1 MTSTLSSE
9 LEIARLKK
17 RLERERQAR
26 MEAETIAEQGLRSL
40 YEKQQELELLES
52 IAVAANQAN
61 SLHEV
66 LELVMSKIC
75 QFCQWPIAHAYLRD
89 SHLSNR
95 LYPSQIWYRATKHN
109 IEDFCQLTEKT
120 YVQYGEDFSGQA
132 MATGETV
139 WLDINPNNPFSRQ
152 QVAFAC
158 GLRTAFAFPI
168 LAGKQVIAVIEF
180 FHHLQLRTNQTLSHL
195 LSQVGLQLGRIA
207 DRQLAEARLMHDAF
221 HDPLTKLPNRAFFLD
236 RLQRAVARRQRFSNY
251 KFAVLFIDLDRFKV
265 VNDSL
270 GHAAG
275 DSLIRHIGE
284 RLSTALQNKLSTTS
298 YGEFKNLLARPGSDE
313 FILLLEYIENP
324 QDVLSVIAHIH
335 DALASPFTIHEQ
347 ALHVTI
353 SIGVA
358 TPDHHLSA
366 DDILRNA
373 DLAMYEAK
381 RQGGGNVQFF
391 DQTMHDKALKRLLV
405 ENDLRHALQQQ
416 QFVLF
421 YQPIVSLET
430 GQIVGVE
437 ALIRWQK
444 TPEKLIFPNDFIFI
458 AEESGLITQIDMWVL
473 RQACQTVQ
481 SWHKRFPN
489 QPLTVSVNLSARS
502 FALPNIV
509 EIISHTLAET
519 GVRPSAI
526 RLEITESMTMNDT
539 EKVIAMLVE
548 LREMGLHLSIDDFGT
563 GYSSLSYLHR
573 FPADIL
579 KIDRSFVSRMDQSY
593 ECLQIINSIMS
604 LARNL
609 NMKVIAEGPETEA
622 HVQYLKRLDC
632 NFGQGYFFSR
642 PISQEQLEALLT
654 KQWCYTLP
662 EKLTADVS

>member
-1 MTSTLSSE
+1 MTSAPNPE
-9 LEIARLKK
+9 VEIARLKK

-26 MEAETIAEQGLRSL
+26 LEAETIAEQGLRSL

-61 SLHEV
+61 SLHEI
-66 LELVMSKIC
+66 LELVMSRIC
-75 QFCQWPIAHAYLRD
+75 QFSHWPIAHAYLRD
-89 SHLSNR
+89 SHLSTR
-95 LYPSQIWYRATKHN
+95 LYPSQTWYRATRYN
-109 IEDFCQLTEKT
+109 IQAFCELTEKT
-120 YVQYGEDFSGQA
+120 YVNYGEDVSGQA
-132 MATGETV
+132 MATGEST
-139 WLDINPNNPFSRQ
+139 WLELNHDCTLPRQ
-152 QVAFAC
+152 QAALAC
-158 GLRTAFAFPI
+158 GIKTAFALPI

-180 FHHLQLRTNQTLSHL
+180 FHHLQLRADPKLSHL

-207 DRQLAEARLMHDAF
+207 DRQLAEARLLHDAF

-236 RLQRAVARRQRFSNY
+236 RLQRAIARRQRFGNY

-265 VNDSL
+265 INDSL

-275 DSLIRHIGE
+275 DSLIRHIAE
-284 RLSTALQNKLSTTS
+284 RLSTALQEKFSIAS
-298 YGEFKNLLARPGSDE
+298 YSEFKSVLARAGSDE
-313 FILLLEYIENP
+313 FVLLLEYIENP
-324 QDVLSVIAHIH
+324 QDVLTVIARIH
-335 DALASPFTIHEQ
+335 QALATPFVIHEQ
-347 ALHVTI
+347 ALHVSI

-358 TPDHHLSA
+358 SPDNQLSA

-405 ENDLRHALQQQ
+405 ENDIRHALQQQ

-421 YQPIVSLET
+421 YQPIVSLQT
-430 GQIVGVE
+430 GHIVGVE

-444 TPEKLIFPNDFIFI
+444 TPDKLIFPNDFIFI

-481 SWHKRFPN
+481 SWQKRFPN

-579 KIDRSFVSRMDQSY
+579 KIDRSFVSRMDESY

-622 HVQYLKRLDC
+622 HVQQLQELDC

-642 PISQEQLEALLT
+642 PISQDQLEALLT
-654 KQWCYTLP
+654 KQWSYNLP
-662 EKLTADVS
+662 HIVNHS